1 MKHSSRYSLTDPDVI
16 VANQRGEM
24 TPEQRARLS
33 SLRLDSLI
41 LPVIVLIIGLA
52 FCIFGIAALVT
63 LWPYLASGP
72 AFVWIFFTLM
82 SLVGSVAS
90 VLALLYIV
98 RLILARREWL
108 TEQIEH
114 AEGQIT
120 WGGQNYITEVEGRRL
135 KPAGR
140 LNLPPGNYQLFY
152 LPRAGWL
159 LSAERLAA
167 GEQQTSPDLRNIL
180 AHANGSSLEAIVDNR
195 RGRLADDQVR
205 PLLHL
210 VARCFLESLILI
222 GIAAIFAFTFLT
234 RHDLNM
240 VVVRITLGA
249 IIALSLFSLWR
260 VVRIIVDIL
269 RKQVVVTEG
278 LVRKTFS
285 EHLNR
290 MWQKHRTYYYQIN
303 NLKFEV
309 SRRSYNA
316 LVTGLAYRLYYVPRS
331 KTMVGI
337 EPLSSQD
344 SAEQPTS
351 IGQ

>member
-16 VANQRGEM
+16 AANQRGEI

-63 LWPYLASGP
+63 LWPYLASEP

-108 TEQIEH
+108 TERIEQ

-120 WGGQNYITEVEGRRL
+120 WSGQNYIAEVEGRRL

-140 LNLPPGNYQLFY
+140 LNLLPGNYQLFY

-180 AHANGSSLEAIVDNR
+180 AHANDSSLEAIVDNR

-205 PLLHL
+205 PLLRLMLRHS
-210 VARCFLESLILI
+210 LESLALI
-222 GIAAIFAFTFLT
+222 GIALIFAMRFVSEKYELV
-234 RHDLNM
+234 NP
-240 VVVRITLGA
+240 VIVRITLGA
-249 IIALSLFSLWR
+249 IGALALYALLR
-260 VVRIIVDIL
+260 VVRIIADI
-269 RKQVVVTEG
+269 RARQVIAVEG
-278 LVRKTFS
+278 LVQKTF
-285 EHLNR
+285 R
-290 MWQKHRTYYYQIN
+290 MTRRWPVRTWYYYQIN
-303 NLKFEV
+303 VLKFEV

-316 LVTGLAYRLYYVPRS
+316 LIAGLAYRLYYVPRS